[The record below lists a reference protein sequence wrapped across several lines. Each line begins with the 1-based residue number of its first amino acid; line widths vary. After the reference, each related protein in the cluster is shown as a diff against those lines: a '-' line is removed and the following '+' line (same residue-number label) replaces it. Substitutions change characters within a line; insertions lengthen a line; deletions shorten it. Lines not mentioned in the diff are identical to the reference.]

1 MEDYTEVETEETVD
15 VQKLYIKSIA
25 FLNDQILEKAED
37 DVELSDLQK
46 TLDSYNNYLLKS
58 NQLELAKRTAHQRF
72 LAEKEQHESDLK
84 EQRKQRWTNIGCTA
98 GKVIAALTISCL
110 AIHREYDYESNG
122 NTKIY
127 NGSRRVDKLVDDVSR
142 KMF

>member
-15 VQKLYIKSIA
+15 VQKLYIKSIQE
-25 FLNDQILEKAED
+25 LNERILEKAED
-37 DVELSDLQK
+37 DVELNDLQK

-58 NQLELAKRTAHQRF
+58 NQLELAKQTAHQRI
-72 LAEKEQHESDLK
+72 LAEKEQHDGDLK
-84 EQRKQRWTNIGCTA
+84 EKRKQRWTNIGCTA
-98 GKVIAALTISCL
+98 GKVIAALAISCL
-110 AIHREYDYESNG
+110 AIHREYEYEAGG

-127 NGSRRVDKLVDDVSR
+127 DGSRRVDKLVDDVSR